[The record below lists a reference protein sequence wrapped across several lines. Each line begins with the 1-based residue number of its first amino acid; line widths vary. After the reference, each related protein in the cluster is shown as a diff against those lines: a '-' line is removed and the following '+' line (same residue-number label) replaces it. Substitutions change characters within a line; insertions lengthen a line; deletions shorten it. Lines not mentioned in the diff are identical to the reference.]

1 MHVASSM
8 AYFYPQLVYASQCPM
23 HVSSS
28 MAYLYPQLEATS
40 EVGVLYQTFSPALCK
55 YFTLATV
62 PGLYSFTFGVH
73 STCMRPLQ
81 QELFNWESAE
91 VWLTDR
97 SVHQKLEFWIWLSA
111 SVMHLPTLASRRRMY
126 TMKLLPLAVST
137 APIVPQNLSRNTSL
151 LTIEKPVTHM
161 NVY

>member
-1 MHVASSM
+1 MQVSVPCTYLAPWLTSTLNWRQQVKWVFYTKRSLRPSANTSPLQLYL
-8 AYFYPQLVYASQCPM
+8 AYIHS
-23 HVSSS
+23 H
-28 MAYLYPQLEATS
+28 LEYTAP
-40 EVGVLYQTFSPALCK
+40 VWD
-55 YFTLATV
+55 
-62 PGLYSFTFGVH
+62 
-73 STCMRPLQ
+73 PLQ